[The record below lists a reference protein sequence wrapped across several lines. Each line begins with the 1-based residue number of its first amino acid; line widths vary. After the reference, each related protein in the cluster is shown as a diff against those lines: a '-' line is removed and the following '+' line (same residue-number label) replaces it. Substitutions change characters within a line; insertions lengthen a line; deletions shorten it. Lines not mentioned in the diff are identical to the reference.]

1 MILSK
6 ALPAAVPTVH
16 GGVRYLQQSNISL
29 VHEALRERGLRCE
42 NAPHLVHH
50 LAFIVPIYSWREGP
64 FYAGE
69 MKEGRIH
76 PS

>member
-1 MILSK
+1 MTTTRQ
-6 ALPAAVPTVH
+6 P
-16 GGVRYLQQSNISL
+16 L

-50 LAFIVPIYSWREGP
+50 LAFIMPIYNWREGP
-64 FYAGE
+64 FYVGE

-76 PS
+76 PGKLPGT